1 MIWLTFIGPD
11 RRLVK
16 MFSQVPVGPRPQSR
30 VLTDLMSSLRTL
42 LTDTVPAGSTVA
54 LLLTGPGRGPV
65 SAADRVWSRQLVEVA
80 LRFDVPLEPI
90 FRANDE
96 ALMPVSPCWQG
107 ISPLAATSPAGYVG
121 SMAEVRIHKDER
133 MMTRAE
139 AAADLRRLAD
149 ELEAGVISYG
159 AGGGL
164 TVPEVLE
171 REIEIEREDKGT
183 TVKYE
188 VEVELQWSTTETA

>member
-1 MIWLTFIGPD
+1 
-11 RRLVK
+11 
-16 MFSQVPVGPRPQSR
+16 
-30 VLTDLMSSLRTL
+30 
-42 LTDTVPAGSTVA
+42 
-54 LLLTGPGRGPV
+54 
-65 SAADRVWSRQLVEVA
+65 
-80 LRFDVPLEPI
+80 
-90 FRANDE
+90 
-96 ALMPVSPCWQG
+96 
-107 ISPLAATSPAGYVG
+107 
-121 SMAEVRIHKDER
+121 MAEVRIHKDER